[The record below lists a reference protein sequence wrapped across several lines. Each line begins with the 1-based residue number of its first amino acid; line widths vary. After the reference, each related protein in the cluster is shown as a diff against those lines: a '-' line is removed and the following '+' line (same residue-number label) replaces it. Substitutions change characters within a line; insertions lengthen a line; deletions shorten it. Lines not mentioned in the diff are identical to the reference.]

1 MDWTPNRQ
9 LGLSEWQRIAV
20 LKGAKA
26 VSDLQGA
33 TPATPTTNEWGPFV
47 RVHEEADR
55 LSLGGIYVILPICYV
70 AFLKDIVPTV
80 GIRDLP
86 CNRLLPVAEHLHCEM
101 VASTT
106 QWHQRIRLY
115 STRLR
120 FGQMMG
126 PLRNHPLE
134 ASRI

>member
-1 MDWTPNRQ
+1 MDRTPNRQ

-55 LSLGGIYVILPICYV
+55 LPLGGIYVILPICYV
-70 AFLKDIVPTV
+70 VFLKDLASTV
-80 GIRDLP
+80 GIHNFTHRPVVAAAFVLRKRSWQSLSNPISDLGLY
-86 CNRLLPVAEHLHCEM
+86 RLSSKGLENELE
-101 VASTT
+101 
-106 QWHQRIRLY
+106 
-115 STRLR
+115 LR
-120 FGQMMG
+120 S
-126 PLRNHPLE
+126 
-134 ASRI
+134 A